1 MQKVSDPRKAWAKV
15 LEMKKTRHDNGVREL
30 NSSRFMFE
38 YTVAHMF
45 AHNTL
50 QEMNLDS

>member
-15 LEMKKTRHDNGVREL
+15 LEMKKTRHDTKL